1 VGHRCRGNRFHRCC
15 IPHEDVTTWILDH
28 IVNPMVAAEGTLRKH
43 RLECRTRNAGL
54 DANATE
60 APPAATC
67 SVIEAT
73 LLFCKS

>member
-1 VGHRCRGNRFHRCC
+1 M
-15 IPHEDVTTWILDH
+15 
-28 IVNPMVAAEGTLRKH
+28 MVAAEGTLRKH

-73 LLFCKS
+73 LLYCKS